1 MYSVTFRPPSAP
13 FHVLVSAQ
21 ASLRLLHDEVLT
33 WKKEK
38 NRISIRSPYSWYC
51 AIFRQSCLIRK
62 VSLHGF
68 KTWSKRK
75 VALLDIFLSIS
86 YRSPSEPQ
94 RSDPVNLL
102 SVATFLS
109 ILLRGRELHS
119 PWPCTI
125 KKEIAWCVFCVRSL
139 LINTVATWPDSI
151 RVSLSSFA
159 CFSFFFFSY
168 EFPL

>member
-86 YRSPSEPQ
+86 YRVLKSLRASTQWSREPAISCHILVNTLKRERITLPMTMHNQ
-94 RSDPVNLL
+94 ERDSVMCILCKVFTNKHRSYM
-102 SVATFLS
+102 
-109 ILLRGRELHS
+109 
-119 PWPCTI
+119 
-125 KKEIAWCVFCVRSL
+125 
-139 LINTVATWPDSI
+139 TWFDYSQ
-151 RVSLSSFA
+151 SSFI
-159 CFSFFFFSY
+159 CMFFFF
-168 EFPL
+168 